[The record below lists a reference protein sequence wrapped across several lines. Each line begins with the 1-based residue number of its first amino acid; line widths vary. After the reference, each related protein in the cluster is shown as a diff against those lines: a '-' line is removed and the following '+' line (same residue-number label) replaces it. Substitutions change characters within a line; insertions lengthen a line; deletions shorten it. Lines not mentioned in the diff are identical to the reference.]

1 MFKSLNKLLLVALPV
16 LTLANTAYAV
26 SDAELMKQGI
36 WRDPKT
42 GLYWDRCSVGQS
54 WNGTTCTGTPLEL
67 NWQDAQDYVKKF
79 TNEQAKG
86 GYTNWRLPTIEE
98 LSTIRYCSKGW
109 RQNIETKTVSEL
121 TAQGRVERE
130 VTTNH
135 GTQMATIPANK
146 GGTIQVP
153 YQCAYGSSTPTLDT
167 KIFPFPNSDL
177 SYGKNYY
184 WSSSIHTGTS
194 VWYMGLHYGSLG
206 NNGHKGYSSS
216 VRAVRSD

>member
-54 WNGTTCTGTPLEL
+54 WNGTTCTGIPLRL

-98 LSTIRYCSKGW
+98 LTTIRYCSKGW
-109 RQNIETKTVSEL
+109 EQNIETKKVSEL

-135 GTQMATIPANK
+135 GTQMKTIPANK
-146 GGTIQVP
+146 GGTIQMP
-153 YQCAYGSSTPTLDT
+153 YKCANGSSIPILDT
-167 KIFPFPNSDL
+167 KIFPNSED
-177 SYGKNYY
+177 SWY
-184 WSSSIHTGTS
+184 WSSSTYDRTDAWAVGF
-194 VWYMGLHYGSLG
+194 GSGFL
-206 NNGHKGYSSS
+206 KDSDKDFSSY

>member
-16 LTLANTAYAV
+16 LTLANTAYAL
-26 SDAELMKQGI
+26 SDADAELMKQGI

-54 WNGTTCTGTPLEL
+54 WNGTTCTGTPLGL

-98 LSTIRYCSKGW
+98 LSSIRYCSKGW
-109 RQNIETKTVSEL
+109 DQNIETKKVSEL
-121 TAQGRVERE
+121 TAQGRVERK

-135 GTQMATIPANK
+135 GTKMVTIPANK

-153 YQCAYGSSTPTLDT
+153 EKCTYGSSKPTLDT
-167 KIFPFPNSDL
+167 KIFPNSKD
-177 SYGKNYY
+177 SKTYVY
-184 WSSSIHTGTS
+184 WSSSKDWTNAWVVSFG
-194 VWYMGLHYGSLG
+194 G
-206 NNGHKGYSSS
+206 GYLWDSDQDYSYY

>member
-54 WNGTTCTGTPLEL
+54 WNGTTCTGTPLKL
-67 NWQDAQDYVKKF
+67 NWQDAPDYVKKF

-135 GTQMATIPANK
+135 GTLMETIPANN

-153 YQCAYGSSTPTLDT
+153 KVCAYGSSNPTIDT
-167 KIFPFPNSDL
+167 KIFPNSTASD
-177 SYGKNYY
+177 Y
-184 WSSSIHTGTS
+184 WSSSTYDRTNAWS
-194 VWYMGLHYGSLG
+194 VNFFYSGRLTDNHKDYSHY
-206 NNGHKGYSSS
+206 

>member
-16 LTLANTAYAV
+16 LTLANTAYAL
-26 SDAELMKQGI
+26 SDADAELMKQGI

-54 WNGTTCTGTPLEL
+54 WDDTCTGTPLEL

-98 LSTIRYCSKGW
+98 LSSIRYCSKGW
-109 RQNIETKTVSEL
+109 HQNIETKKVSEL

-130 VTTNH
+130 VITNHH

-153 YQCAYGSSTPTLDT
+153 YECAKGSSTPTIDT
-167 KIFPFPNSDL
+167 IFRNSKDGL
-177 SYGKNYY
+177 Y
-184 WSSSIHTGTS
+184 WSSSTYDRTNAWIVGFYFGHLTKS
-194 VWYMGLHYGSLG
+194 RKDDSL
-206 NNGHKGYSSS
+206 Y

>member
-67 NWQDAQDYVKKF
+67 NWQDAQDYVQKF

-98 LSTIRYCSKGW
+98 LTTIRYCSKGW
-109 RQNIETKTVSEL
+109 RQNIETKKVSEL

-135 GTQMATIPANK
+135 GTQMKTIPANK

-153 YQCAYGSSTPTLDT
+153 EECAKGSSRPTLDT
-167 KIFPFPNSDL
+167 KIFPNSEDDF
-177 SYGKNYY
+177 Y
-184 WSSSIHTGTS
+184 WSSSKNWTKVWS
-194 VWYMGLHYGSLG
+194 VYFYDGYFYDSI
-206 NNGHKGYSSS
+206 KGYKSY